1 MAALSSKLFKENH
14 FRFGAAGSTV
24 FVGDRILLGD
34 TISDVLLADVK
45 LLWESSLFKGGGYPE
60 RRRREQTETCLSSLQ
75 LEVTSDS
82 KRCNPTAISDPNQST
97 G

>member
-45 LLWESSLFKGGGYPE
+45 LLWESSLFKGGGFPE
-60 RRRREQTETCLSSLQ
+60 MGQLDEAEVSSELTPWERSVGAGV
-75 LEVTSDS
+75 L
-82 KRCNPTAISDPNQST
+82 
-97 G
+97 